1 MGIVREIDGPADL
14 LLELLGAAELGTT
27 ELEMDVGAIT
37 LLLLLAEA
45 GAVIGTDRI
54 GVRVT
59 GQTVVVT
66 AMIDVT
72 MAVPSSGQL
81 VTPGP
86 H

>member
-1 MGIVREIDGPADL
+1 MGIVREIEGPADL
-14 LLELLGAAELGTT
+14 LPELLGAAELGTT

-37 LLLLLAEA
+37 LLLLLVEA
-45 GAVIGTDRI
+45 GAVIGTDGI
-54 GVRVT
+54 GVEVT

-72 MAVPSSGQL
+72 IAVPSSGQL

>member
-1 MGIVREIDGPADL
+1 MGIVREIEGPADL
-14 LLELLGAAELGTT
+14 LPGLLGAAELGTI
-27 ELEMDVGAIT
+27 ELEMDVEAIT
-37 LLLLLAEA
+37 LLLLLVEA
-45 GAVIGTDRI
+45 GAVIGTDGI
-54 GVRVT
+54 GVKVT